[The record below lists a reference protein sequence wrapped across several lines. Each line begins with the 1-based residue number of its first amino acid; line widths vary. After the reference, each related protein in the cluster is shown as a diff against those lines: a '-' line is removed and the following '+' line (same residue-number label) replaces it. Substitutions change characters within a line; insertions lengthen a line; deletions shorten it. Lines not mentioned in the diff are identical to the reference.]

1 MNTWQLKLK
10 KNGWIL
16 LAGGF
21 LLAGLC
27 GTVCA
32 QAQSQEPASGKT
44 VEAKKFQRLM
54 KKKNAVLLD
63 VRTIEE
69 YKEGHIPGSQ
79 QIDVL
84 KADDFKARIA
94 ALDKN
99 KTYLLYC
106 RSGKRSRDAMEILQA
121 SGFPKLY
128 DLEGG
133 FTAWPGKKEK

>member
-32 QAQSQEPASGKT
+32 QAQEPAPGKT

-63 VRTIEE
+63 VRTSEE
-69 YKEGHIPGSQ
+69 YKEGHIAGSQ
-79 QIDVL
+79 QMDVL
-84 KADDFKARIA
+84 QADDFKARVA
-94 ALDKN
+94 TLDKS

-106 RSGKRSRDAMEILQA
+106 RSGKRSKDAMAILQG
-121 SGFPKLY
+121 SGFNKLY

>member
-16 LAGGF
+16 VAGGL

-32 QAQSQEPASGKT
+32 AAQEPAPGKT
-44 VEAKKFQRLM
+44 VQPKKFQRLM
-54 KKKNAVLLD
+54 KKKNTVLLD
-63 VRTIEE
+63 VRTAEE
-69 YKEGHIPGSQ
+69 YIAGHIPGSR

-84 KADDFKARIA
+84 KTDDFKAA
-94 ALDKN
+94 VATLDKS

-106 RSGKRSRDAMEILQA
+106 RSGKRSRDAMAILQG
-121 SGFPKLY
+121 SGFSKLY

>member
-10 KNGWIL
+10 KKGWIL
-16 LAGGF
+16 VAGGF

-27 GTVCA
+27 GTICA
-32 QAQSQEPASGKT
+32 QAQSQEPTPGKT

-63 VRTIEE
+63 VRTLEE

-84 KADDFKARIA
+84 KTDDFKARVA

-106 RSGKRSRDAMEILQA
+106 RSGKRSRDAMAILKG
-121 SGFPKLY
+121 SGFSKLY
-128 DLEGG
+128 DLAGG